1 MKKIPL
7 QVPNESREM
16 KDRVQRRINISLWI
30 ESGEFLEGLQWYW
43 LIDYS
48 HGRKILSV
56 CAPLF
61 KWKRLLTQ
69 LKMYIGS
76 FILLKGEL
84 CLTHLE
90 NCTSTWKWA
99 ATFKEASLQLHIMKV
114 WIEIVL
120 LNSDFKKNVVSN
132 HWVHCVPEI
141 LQKILISLSYPNWP
155 QNGRS
160 HKQARQCF
168 KDAEK
173 HH

>member
-1 MKKIPL
+1 MNWVRGISGRFTMIL
-7 QVPNESREM
+7 AHWLLRWH
-16 KDRVQRRINISLWI
+16 KDT
-30 ESGEFLEGLQWYW
+30 
-43 LIDYS
+43 
-48 HGRKILSV
+48 LSV
-56 CAPLF
+56 CSAPLS

-90 NCTSTWKWA
+90 NFTSTWKWA
-99 ATFKEASLQLHIMKV
+99 ATFKEASLRLHIVKA

-155 QNGRS
+155 QNGRG
-160 HKQARQCF
+160 
-168 KDAEK
+168 
-173 HH
+173 